1 MSGVVLLLMFA
12 GLVTAL
18 AVRSRRARA
27 ATHLEALL
35 SQEQKRSFLPPD
47 TARPPYTLIG
57 VGAAVLS
64 VTLALAITAS
74 SLKSQCFIV
83 VAGGYL
89 AALSVYGVKKWRTI
103 RRERE
108 ALFSL
113 PLTLESLILLVE
125 AGVGLLPAIR
135 LTGESLKNPVTALLC
150 RLHQIT
156 DAGVPFSDALREV
169 ATQCDH
175 SIQKHVLLHLH
186 VASSEGGSLAS
197 ALRNLSDYAHLEWK
211 LAVERRVRKLENT
224 VVFPVF
230 VGVLGLLLLSSAAPI
245 VPLLELRDNLGSNNF
260 QSSGWHARRTD
271 AAPLTGEKQ

>member
-1 MSGVVLLLMFA
+1 
-12 GLVTAL
+12 
-18 AVRSRRARA
+18 
-27 ATHLEALL
+27 
-35 SQEQKRSFLPPD
+35 
-47 TARPPYTLIG
+47 
-57 VGAAVLS
+57 
-64 VTLALAITAS
+64 
-74 SLKSQCFIV
+74 

-89 AALSVYGVKKWRTI
+89 AALSVYGVKKWRTM

-150 RLHQIT
+150 RLHRIT
-156 DAGVPFSDALREV
+156 DSGVPFSDALREV
-169 ATQCDH
+169 ATHCDH
-175 SIQKHVLLHLH
+175 PIQKHVLLHLH
-186 VASSEGGSLAS
+186 VASSEGGALAS

-211 LAVERRVRKLENT
+211 LAIERRVRKLENT

-230 VGVLGLLLLSSAAPI
+230 VGVLGLLLLSAAAPI
-245 VPLLELRDNLGSNNF
+245 VPLLELRDNLGSNNL